1 MKTSNK
7 NVKRDETLDNTLL
20 GGNIDNDKICWQD
33 VLYQFNTACNETQ
46 ADPDCNTPCGRGR
59 FPLNLDA
66 GVSRGDYEFSI
77 AVTRRDDEII
87 ISLNSYFEI
96 GALVEIDSQ
105 DYFYVKQ
112 VLENPYENLPF
123 IPLFDVTADT
133 EISSRLRYELQN

>member
-1 MKTSNK
+1 M
-7 NVKRDETLDNTLL
+7 
-20 GGNIDNDKICWQD
+20 
-33 VLYQFNTACNETQ
+33 
-46 ADPDCNTPCGRGR
+46 
-59 FPLNLDA
+59 

-87 ISLNSYFEI
+87 TSLNSYFEI

-112 VLENPYENLPF
+112 VVENPYENLPF

-133 EISSRLRYELQN
+133 EISLWLRYK